1 MRNAKTKIVIEMLPL
16 KSSLFLL
23 LQSFQVATDSTS
35 LYLIILSLKVKYS
48 FLTNYP
54 FKKLQILLLSLY

>member
-1 MRNAKTKIVIEMLPL
+1 MRNAKTKIVIEIQPL
-16 KSSLFLL
+16 KSSLFI
-23 LQSFQVATDSTS
+23 LQPFQVATDSTS